1 MIYFAFSYFKLLNI
15 CFLKKFKYRLF
26 PNHDLGVNVVA
37 RDNAVVG
44 LCLLSFAKLLRDELI
59 NSICRYKYYN
69 NSVVGHSKPSHQGPL
84 VPVRNTTATQGGLE
98 PFVLIP

>member
-59 NSICRYKYYN
+59 YIIFAATS
-69 NSVVGHSKPSHQGPL
+69 
-84 VPVRNTTATQGGLE
+84 TATTL
-98 PFVLIP
+98 VVDHRKLVINCIIS